1 MAKKRIN
8 ELNEL
13 NMADYI
19 FNESGEVSAK
29 SEEKSSPKKDKAK
42 VSKSPSSQPVKRA
55 EKGAARG
62 CKPGYTRHTYV
73 LPQKMI
79 DQVKAV
85 AHFFSCSEVAAAEQI
100 IQKGLDDIQKKH
112 GKKALTLQ
120 KTQNLFE

>member
-1 MAKKRIN
+1 MAKKRTN

-19 FNESGEVSAK
+19 FNESGEASEK
-29 SEEKSSPKKDKAK
+29 SKEKSSPKKDKK
-42 VSKSPSSQPVKRA
+42 EVSKSPSPQSVKRA

-120 KTQNLFE
+120 KTQTLFG

>member
-29 SEEKSSPKKDKAK
+29 SEEKSSPKKDKEK

-79 DQVKAV
+79 DQVKAL

>member
-29 SEEKSSPKKDKAK
+29 SEEKSSPKKDKEK
-42 VSKSPSSQPVKRA
+42 VSKYPSSQPVKRA

-62 CKPGYTRHTYV
+62 GKPGYTRHTYV

-85 AHFFSCSEVAAAEQI
+85 AHFFSCSEVAVAEQI

>member
-19 FNESGEVSAK
+19 FNESGES
-29 SEEKSSPKKDKAK
+29 SEKTTENSSPKKGK
-42 VSKSPSSQPVKRA
+42 VQTSKSPTPQTTKRA

>member
-1 MAKKRIN
+1 MAKKRTN

-13 NMADYI
+13 NMAEYI
-19 FNESGEVSAK
+19 FNESGES
-29 SEEKSSPKKDKAK
+29 SEKPREKSLPKNSKEQ
-42 VSKSPSSQPVKRA
+42 VSKSPSTQ
-55 EKGAARG
+55 KGAARG

-85 AHFFSCSEVAAAEQI
+85 AHFFNCSEVAAAEQI

>member
-1 MAKKRIN
+1 MAKKRTN

-19 FNESGEVSAK
+19 FNESGEAFEK
-29 SEEKSSPKKDKAK
+29 SKEISSPKKDKEK
-42 VSKSPSSQPVKRA
+42 VSKSPSSKSTKRA

-73 LPQKMI
+73 LPQQMI

-85 AHFFSCSEVAAAEQI
+85 AQFFCCSEVSAAEQL
-100 IQKGLDDIQKKH
+100 IQKGLDDIKKKH

-120 KTQNLFE
+120 KTQTLFD

>member
-1 MAKKRIN
+1 MTKKRIN

-19 FNESGEVSAK
+19 FNESGES
-29 SEEKSSPKKDKAK
+29 SENTIEKSSPKKGK
-42 VSKSPSSQPVKRA
+42 VQVLNTPPPQNTKRA
-55 EKGAARG
+55 ETGAARG
-62 CKPGYTRHTYV
+62 CKLGYTRHTYV